1 MFSEKYRYYCL
12 LITTDLSGKPV
23 HRLLPTHNSCDTAV
37 RCQRC
42 CRLSSLRVLLSCS
55 TTWRLRAV
63 TRDLRY
69 LLRVPATLRC
79 SEILSLHSL
88 SATSITCGH
97 ILTRTYVLPFTDYG
111 ILTTLHP
118 QNQSSSKRTDIILPT
133 ERHSVSKS
141 WPSG

>member
-12 LITTDLSGKPV
+12 LKTTDLSGKPV

-42 CRLSSLRVLLSCS
+42 CRLSSLVPHD
-55 TTWRLRAV
+55 V
-63 TRDLRY
+63 TVASRHSRSPLFTACPRY
-69 LLRVPATLRC
+69 TSLLRNTF
-79 SEILSLHSL
+79 
-88 SATSITCGH
+88 SAFFVRDFTCGH

-118 QNQSSSKRTDIILPT
+118 QTRVRANGLILYYQL
-133 ERHSVSKS
+133 K
-141 WPSG
+141 GIA